1 MDAMQDKYT
10 IETII
15 EKRLWTTGLFSF
27 RTSRNRAF
35 RFVPGQ
41 FARLGLR
48 KPDGTTVWR
57 AYSMVSAPY
66 DEHLEFFSIVVP
78 DGEFTTRLAQLDVGD
93 AILVDKTAFGFL
105 TTDRFRPAR
114 DLWLLATGTGLAPF
128 LSILQ
133 DPAIWADYENVIV
146 VHSVRTAAELTYRD
160 EMQALVEHPLLGDAA
175 RRLRYV
181 PVVTRERPPGT
192 LDARIPALI
201 RDGRLEATVGIRL
214 DTGQSRIMI
223 CGNPD
228 MVRDTRTALKERG
241 FALSRRER
249 PGQLAVENAF

>member
-1 MDAMQDKYT
+1 MDARQEKYT
-10 IETII
+10 AETII
-15 EKRLWTTGLFSF
+15 EKRRWTTGLFSF
-27 RTSRNRAF
+27 RTTRNRGF

-41 FARLGLR
+41 FARLGLH

-66 DEHLEFFSIVVP
+66 DEYLEFLSIVVP
-78 DGEFTTRLAQLDVGD
+78 GGEFTTILAELETGD
-93 AILVDKTAFGFL
+93 EILVDKTAFGFL
-105 TTDRFRPAR
+105 TTDRFRPTR

-133 DPAIWADYENVIV
+133 DPAIWSDYENVIV
-146 VHSVRTAAELTYRD
+146 VHSVRTAAELTYRN
-160 EMQALVEHPLLGDAA
+160 EMQALVEHPLLGEAA

-181 PVVTRERPPGT
+181 PVVTRERAP
-192 LDARIPALI
+192 DALETRIPALI
-201 RDGRLEATVGIRL
+201 RDGGLEATVGIRL
-214 DTGQSRIMI
+214 DIDQSRIMI

-241 FALSRRER
+241 FALARREH
-249 PGQLAVENAF
+249 PGQMAVENAF

>member
-1 MDAMQDKYT
+1 MDANQDKYT
-10 IETII
+10 VETLTD
-15 EKRLWTTGLFSF
+15 KRRWTDGLFSF
-27 RTSRNRAF
+27 RTTRHRGF

-48 KPDGTTVWR
+48 KADGTTVWR

-78 DGEFTTRLAQLDVGD
+78 GGEFTPMLAELEVGD
-93 AILVDKTAFGFL
+93 QVLVDKTAFGFL

-133 DPAIWADYENVIV
+133 DPATWSDYESIVV
-146 VHSVRTAAELTYRD
+146 VHSVRTAAELTYLE
-160 EMQALVEHPLLGDAA
+160 EMRALTVHPLIGEQA
-175 RRLRYV
+175 RRLRHV
-181 PVVTRERPPGT
+181 PTVTREAVASA
-192 LDARIPALI
+192 LNARIPALI
-201 RDGRLEATVGIRL
+201 RDGRLEAAAGIQL
-214 DTGQSRIMI
+214 DTDHSRIMI

-228 MVRDTRTALKERG
+228 MVRDTRSTLKERG
-241 FALSRRER
+241 FALARREKT
-249 PGQLAVENAF
+249 GQMAVENAF

>member
-15 EKRLWTTGLFSF
+15 EKRPWTTGLFSF

-48 KPDGTTVWR
+48 KPDGSTVWR

-78 DGEFTTRLAQLDVGD
+78 GGEFTTLLAQLDVGD
-93 AILVDKTAFGFL
+93 EILVDKAAFGFL

-133 DPAIWADYENVIV
+133 DPAIWADYENIIV

-160 EMQALVEHPLLGDAA
+160 EMRALVEHPLVGDAA

-181 PVVTRERPPGT
+181 PVVTRERPPGA

-201 RDGRLEATVGIRL
+201 RDGRLEASVGIRL

-228 MVRDTRTALKERG
+228 MVRDTRTALKELG

>member
-15 EKRLWTTGLFSF
+15 EKRPWTSGLFSF

-41 FARLGLR
+41 FARLGQR
-48 KPDGTTVWR
+48 KPDGTTLWR

-78 DGEFTTRLAQLDVGD
+78 DGEFTTILAQLDVGD
-93 AILVDKTAFGFL
+93 EILIDKTAFGFL

-133 DPAIWADYENVIV
+133 DPAIWVDYENVIV

-160 EMQALVEHPLLGDAA
+160 EMQALVEHPLVGDAA

-181 PVVTRERPPGT
+181 PVVTREHPPGA

-201 RDGRLEATVGIRL
+201 RDGRLEATVGIGL

-228 MVRDTRTALKERG
+228 MVRDTRAALKERG

>member
-1 MDAMQDKYT
+1 MDATQDKHT
-10 IETII
+10 FETLID
-15 EKRLWTTGLFSF
+15 KRHWTDGLFSF
-27 RTSRNRAF
+27 RTTRHRGF

-48 KPDGTTVWR
+48 KADGSTVWR

-78 DGEFTTRLAQLDVGD
+78 GGEFTSMLAGLEVGD
-93 AILVDKTAFGFL
+93 PILIDKTAFGFL

-133 DPAIWADYENVIV
+133 DPAIWSDYENIIV
-146 VHSVRTAAELTYRD
+146 VHSVRTAAELTYRE
-160 EMQALVEHPLLGDAA
+160 EMRALTEHPLIGDHA
-175 RRLRYV
+175 RRLRHV
-181 PVVTRERPPGT
+181 STVTRETVTGA

-201 RDGRLEATVGIRL
+201 RDGRLEATAGIAL
-214 DTGQSRIMI
+214 DTEHSRIMI

-228 MVRDTRTALKERG
+228 MVRDTRSTLKERG
-241 FALSRRER
+241 FSLARREKS
-249 PGQLAVENAF
+249 GQMAVENAF